1 MDHNL
6 YVQQGEI
13 LRGGRFYFVQG
24 ANFPGRVGKGK
35 APLRHLVDDHDDREI
50 GMCRLKLLRIFSLY
64 KLL

>member
-6 YVQQGEI
+6 YIQRGGI

-35 APLRHLVDDHDDREI
+35 APLRHLVDDREI